1 MLSRLSAPGFFSSV
15 KALTVKK
22 NKINECVELL
32 HAPVLTIH

>member
-32 HAPVLTIH
+32 NAPVLTIH